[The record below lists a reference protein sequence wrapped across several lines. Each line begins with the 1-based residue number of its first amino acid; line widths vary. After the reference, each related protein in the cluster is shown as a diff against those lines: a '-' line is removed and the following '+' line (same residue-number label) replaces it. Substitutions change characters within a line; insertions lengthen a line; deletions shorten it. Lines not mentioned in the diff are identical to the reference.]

1 VLDEIAS
8 GDMPPKSYSLV
19 HPGLRPTAQ
28 EIELLKPWADG
39 DP

>member
-1 VLDEIAS
+1 
-8 GDMPPKSYSLV
+8 MPPKSYSLV